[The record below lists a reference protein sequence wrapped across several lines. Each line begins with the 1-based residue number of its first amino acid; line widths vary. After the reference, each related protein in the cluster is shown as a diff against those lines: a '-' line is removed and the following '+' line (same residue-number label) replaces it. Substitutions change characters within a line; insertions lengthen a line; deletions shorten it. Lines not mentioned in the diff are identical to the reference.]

1 VPDQTGI
8 TNYLPSNRV
17 IHGENALL
25 TLPELIMEF
34 GCRAVLVVTD
44 QGITSAGHLDSLTKL
59 LGQTD
64 SQHWVFSD
72 VEENPT
78 TVHVDNG
85 LAFAKSLP
93 DLDLIIAIGGGS
105 VMDCAKGINFLYTNG
120 GRMQDYWGKNKAA
133 KPMLPAIGIPTTAGT
148 GSEAQSFALI
158 TDPQSH
164 RKMACGDIK
173 ARFRTVI
180 LDPLL
185 VKTAP
190 HHVMAVTALDAI
202 SHAVESFVSTVRN
215 PFSTLFAREAWR
227 LLSTHL
233 EDVLGDNDDV
243 EALIQMQLG
252 AYLAG
257 LAIENSML
265 GAAHACAN
273 PLTARY
279 GLTHGI
285 AVGLL
290 LPHIVVFNATT
301 VEPLYEEL
309 LDGGSERLAM
319 RLREFLEISGIEP
332 RLRDYGIP
340 VAGLP
345 GLASLATDEWT
356 GKFNPRAVDEAAFL
370 ELYELAF

>member
-1 VPDQTGI
+1 
-8 TNYLPSNRV
+8 
-17 IHGENALL
+17 
-25 TLPELIMEF
+25 
-34 GCRAVLVVTD
+34 
-44 QGITSAGHLDSLTKL
+44 
-59 LGQTD
+59 
-64 SQHWVFSD
+64 
-72 VEENPT
+72 
-78 TVHVDNG
+78 
-85 LAFAKSLP
+85 
-93 DLDLIIAIGGGS
+93 
-105 VMDCAKGINFLYTNG
+105 
-120 GRMQDYWGKNKAA
+120 
-133 KPMLPAIGIPTTAGT
+133 
-148 GSEAQSFALI
+148 
-158 TDPQSH
+158 
-164 RKMACGDIK
+164 
-173 ARFRTVI
+173 
-180 LDPLL
+180 
-185 VKTAP
+185 
-190 HHVMAVTALDAI
+190 
-202 SHAVESFVSTVRN
+202 
-215 PFSTLFAREAWR
+215 
-227 LLSTHL
+227 
-233 EDVLGDNDDV
+233 
-243 EALIQMQLG
+243 MQLG

-301 VEPLYEEL
+301 VEPLYQEL

-319 RLREFLEISGIEP
+319 RLREFLQISGIEP